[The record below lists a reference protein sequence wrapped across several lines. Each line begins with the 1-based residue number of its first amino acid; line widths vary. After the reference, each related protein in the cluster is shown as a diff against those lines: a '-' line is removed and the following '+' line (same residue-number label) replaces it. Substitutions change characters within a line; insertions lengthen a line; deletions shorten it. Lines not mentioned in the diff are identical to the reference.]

1 MVRKRKKWTR
11 RILSL
16 MLAATLSISAFSGF
30 YRPAYAEESIVQE
43 VSTEDLPTNETE
55 ATEDSSEDSEVVR
68 DEQLIN
74 PMTTEEVTEAAAEIT
89 TEVDIE
95 AATEEII
102 ESNSE
107 IQSLDAEVVHDEQ
120 VDPEDTV
127 IYEDALVFLN
137 DLSNDQ
143 CVEIFGMNKSEIA
156 AYLTMI
162 WSHPDI
168 TPAYTSSI
176 GGTSAYAR
184 MMRNRILRAM
194 QSDISD
200 TGTLFLTH
208 GDYFSGAFGYNTTYF
223 SVNVSGSTTD
233 AYCIDPTAATPPT
246 GSYSYYIHEGG
257 GAGTATYAAGSILY
271 QYEYKNDDFKS
282 MWNASMDEAGVPDDD
297 RNRFDLNNA
306 ESAYFMVH
314 SLVSNCWHA
323 GAIWDGD
330 TAGAYSISGHQE
342 FKNAFSIFY
351 TKLLLA
357 GHPSGY
363 EVYYIQT
370 GDSYQNV
377 IYSNYKPQGKIK
389 VNKQSGN
396 LSVQNAHPDYYDLDG
411 AVYGVYSSAAD
422 ANADTNR
429 KATLTISD
437 GTATTGDLTVGTYY
451 VKEITAP
458 KGYRLDTEVYQTTV
472 VSDQTST
479 VTSTD
484 TPIFPR
490 ITMQKVSSAE
500 SVTGANSNYSKAGAV
515 YQVYTD
521 AACTTLARAYI
532 IDPTTMRATSTTD
545 AVLTTVDDGS
555 SNILYMAR
563 DLYYVKETSP
573 GPGFK
578 LDPNVYTVD
587 LRDYTSDTPYP
598 IRSTEPFDN
607 PPIKMKKVSSNPGIT
622 NGNSSYSYAGAVY
635 QVYTDSACT
644 VEAYALNYDA
654 SGNYLGTTDAVMI
667 TDDTGDSNILYMAK
681 GLYYVKETSSS
692 PGYGL
697 DTTVHSVD
705 LRNYASTDPYEI
717 QSVEPPTSSRVTLRK
732 VSSNT
737 TVTANNRMYS
747 LAGAEYQVYTDAACT
762 NKAKAI
768 TYNNAGEITGTT
780 NALLTTTADGST
792 NVIYLAKGIYYV
804 KETKA
809 SPGYTLDR
817 AVKQVDLR
825 NYTSTDPY
833 QITSTEKPVGDP
845 AELVLTKTDAEGI
858 TMVRAGADGS
868 AITNFGNATL
878 EGAVFKVSYF
888 DDLYDS
894 DSISGKTPKAVWYI
908 ETKYDDNY
916 GEYRA
921 RLLQDYLSSDY
932 TSSDFYIIDN
942 RVEFPLGTVTFE
954 EFRPASGYKNLDEGG
969 VMTHAGGVAE
979 DNMTIMQIRMNGTS
993 ASAYVENPA
1002 TNEYTTNADG
1012 TRIHVFTTAQDGSE
1026 ISVKEEIKRSDLA
1039 FQKLNYVTY
1048 RPMANVFFRITSSTG
1063 ESHIIKTDANGYF
1076 TSDSAEISHL
1086 TNTNGYDDIYQVED
1100 DSAALALG
1108 DCGVWFYGTDDQTEW
1123 NVALINDDKGA
1134 FRYDEEYI
1142 LQELPCTAN
1151 RGMQMLPPVTVSLTR
1166 DNRLTFAGSYTN
1178 VPVPEIH
1185 TLEWDEFFGEGSHT
1199 SVVQD
1204 GVVSAIH
1211 DTVDYKYL
1219 TENTTYTLKTILME
1233 LDEDGELVGPLL
1245 DAEGNMIRANT
1256 VITTPVSET
1265 ASTQSICGTVDVKLE
1280 VVASTESNTLKDKR
1294 FVIFEYLYEGDDQ
1307 ELIEVDADGN
1317 PVPGDTVAEHADST
1331 DENQIGYFLDI
1342 HTNVFQDVTGDN
1354 QGVIKEDMHV
1364 SDLVT
1369 YKGLDT
1375 MSEYRLEAALK
1386 IVDFNG
1392 NEIGN
1397 VLDADGNPIT
1407 AVKYL
1412 IPDDHDGV
1420 AQVDFPT
1427 FDGYQILDDNG
1438 LTIGNLVAYET
1449 LYLGRR
1455 KLVDHVN
1462 PTDEDQTLHVVQIRT
1477 TATDDETEDHVG
1489 YADEEVTI
1497 KDAVYYENLL
1507 QGRTYTISGVLMNAE
1522 TGEKILDVNGNP
1534 VTATDTFTAA
1544 ARTGTRDLYFSFN
1557 GADIAGTKIVVFED
1571 LYYKNIKLA
1580 AHADLTD
1587 DDQSVEYPKIGTKL
1601 TDQDSNKT
1609 VNTNGQITLIDT
1621 VSYKDLLVG
1630 KEYTMS
1636 GVLMN
1641 AETGKP
1647 VLAGGAPLTAD
1658 VSFTAEQST
1667 GSIEVPFAFNLFETD
1682 LLQDDGHCPDVVA
1695 FEDLYYEDFKLATHA
1710 DLTDDDQTIVITSN
1724 ASVGLFK
1731 EDPNHKLPIADA
1743 EFTLYRQSGKE
1754 YEPVEVCMTGSDG
1767 TIELTNLPYGRY
1779 YFIETKTPDSYMNY
1793 EKGEKYGFIV
1803 DATTEDHEEFE
1814 FTIYNYKV
1822 PQIKTML
1829 SDQGAN
1835 KTVKTD
1841 GKITLIDTVS
1851 YKDLVVGRE
1860 YTLSGTLMNKDT
1872 GKQILVDGKPL
1883 VSEVTFIPKKHN
1895 GAIDVTFRFDL
1906 FETDLLQADGHCSD
1920 VVAFEDLYYED
1931 IKIATHADL
1940 NDDNQTIKVTSPVSV
1955 ELLKV
1960 DPDGKTLSGAKF
1972 ELYRME
1978 QDSFTL
1984 VDTYMTGEDGK
1995 IVLNDVEY
2003 GKYYFVETEA
2013 PKGYSIV
2020 TNTYSFEISKDTVDQ
2035 KIITITALNKPDTPK
2050 TGHHTPVA
2058 AAAVI
2063 GLLALMILLF
2073 ELIRKKKGLGDRY
2086 E

>member
-74 PMTTEEVTEAAAEIT
+74 PMTTEEVTEAV
-89 TEVDIE
+89 TEVITE

-102 ESNSE
+102 ESNPE
-107 IQSLDAEVVHDEQ
+107 IQSLDAEPEIVHDEQ
-120 VDPEDTV
+120 TVDPEDEEV
-127 IYEDALVFLN
+127 YEDDDIVLYYHGDWEYLN
-137 DLSNDQ
+137 TTSDSKFQEL
-143 CVEIFGMNKSEIA
+143 CGMNKQDFIA
-156 AYLTMI
+156 MMYSLWNEPIPEDAIGIPDEDATEELLLSTVALNRTMLGAPI
-162 WSHPDI
+162 NDSGILQYYNNGRVGFLNNTWYTNRFTWS
-168 TPAYTSSI
+168 A
-176 GGTSAYAR
+176 GGE
-184 MMRNRILRAM
+184 
-194 QSDISD
+194 
-200 TGTLFLTH
+200 
-208 GDYFSGAFGYNTTYF
+208 SGQ
-223 SVNVSGSTTD
+223 
-233 AYCIDPTAATPPT
+233 AYCYWAEKNSPPT
-246 GSYSYYIHEGG
+246 GECSYSIIGQDTLGKNLASAIYLAENNASQLQGWWNDG
-257 GAGTATYAAGSILY
+257 CAGIGRSAGWGFNM
-271 QYEYKNDDFKS
+271 ENDDDVYCFTHLITS
-282 MWNASMDEAGVPDDD
+282 YFRNSNVLADIGASNYGSG
-297 RNRFDLNNA
+297 DLA
-306 ESAYFMVH
+306 TMMAVMASH
-314 SLVSNCWHA
+314 
-323 GAIWDGD
+323 
-330 TAGAYSISGHQE
+330 ISG
-342 FKNAFSIFY
+342 Y
-351 TKLLLA
+351 
-357 GHPSGY
+357 SGTPNNFR
-363 EVYYIQT
+363 VYNINVRL
-370 GDSYQNV
+370 DDSSSYQNLLFG
-377 IYSNYKPQGKIK
+377 NYIQAEGKIQ
-389 VNKQSGN
+389 VNKQAGN
-396 LSVQNAHPDYYDLDG
+396 ISIQNAHPDYYNLDG
-411 AVYGVYSSAAD
+411 AVYGVYNSEAN

-429 KATLTISD
+429 VATLTIS
-437 GTATTGDLTVGTYY
+437 GGNATSGDLDTGTYY
-451 VKEITAP
+451 VKEVTAP
-458 KGYRLDTEVYQTTV
+458 RGYMLDPEIYTAVVRAGATT
-472 VSDQTST
+472 T
-479 VTSTD
+479 VTSVD
-484 TPIFPR
+484 QAALSQIA
-490 ITMQKVSSAE
+490 IQKVSGSPDITNGNSYYSLSGAE
-500 SVTGANSNYSKAGAV
+500 

-521 AACTTLARAYI
+521 AACTVPATAY
-532 IDPTTMRATSTTD
+532 TVSTTGSATGEMD
-545 AVLTTVDDGS
+545 AILTTTEDGS
-555 SNILYMAR
+555 SNILFLAR
-563 DLYYVKETSP
+563 DLYYVKEVSASS
-573 GPGFK
+573 GYR
-578 LDPNVYTVD
+578 LDPEVYTVD
-587 LRDYTSDTPYP
+587 LRT
-598 IRSTEPFDN
+598 
-607 PPIKMKKVSSNPGIT
+607 
-622 NGNSSYSYAGAVY
+622 
-635 QVYTDSACT
+635 
-644 VEAYALNYDA
+644 YD
-654 SGNYLGTTDAVMI
+654 
-667 TDDTGDSNILYMAK
+667 
-681 GLYYVKETSSS
+681 
-692 PGYGL
+692 
-697 DTTVHSVD
+697 
-705 LRNYASTDPYEI
+705 STDPYQI
-717 QSVEPPTSSRVTLRK
+717 QSSEPISANPVTLIK

-762 NKAKAI
+762 TRANAI
-768 TYNNAGEITGTT
+768 LYNAAGEITGTT
-780 NALLTTTADGST
+780 NALLTTTADGTT
-792 NVIYLAKGIYYV
+792 NTLYLAKGIYYV

-825 NYTSTDPY
+825 NYTSDDPY
-833 QITSTEKPVGDP
+833 EVTSTEKPVGDP
-845 AELVLTKTDAEGI
+845 AELVLTKTDSEGV

-868 AITNFGNATL
+868 AITSFGNATL
-878 EGAVFKVSYF
+878 EGAVFKVSYY

-908 ETKYDDNY
+908 QTKYDDNY

-921 RLLQDYLSSDY
+921 RLLQDYLSPDY

-969 VMTHAGGVAE
+969 VMTHAGGVAA

-1108 DCGVWFYGTDDQTEW
+1108 DCGIWFYGTDDQTEW
-1123 NVALINDDKGA
+1123 NAALIDDDKGA
-1134 FRYDEEYI
+1134 FRYDENYI

-1219 TENTTYTLKTILME
+1219 TENTTYTFKTILME

-1245 DAEGNMIRANT
+1245 DAEGNMILANT
-1256 VITTPVSET
+1256 VITTPASET
-1265 ASTQSICGTVDVKLE
+1265 ASTQSLCGTVDVKLE
-1280 VVASTESNTLKDKR
+1280 VVASAENNTLKDKR
-1294 FVIFEYLYEGDDQ
+1294 FVIFEYLYEGNDQ
-1307 ELIEVDADGN
+1307 ELIEVDAAGN
-1317 PVPGDTVAEHADST
+1317 PVPGNTVAEHADST

-1354 QGVIKEDMHV
+1354 QGVIKEEMHV

-1420 AQVDFPT
+1420 VQVDFPI

-1489 YADEEVTI
+1489 YADEDVTI

-1507 QGRTYTISGVLMNAE
+1507 PGRSYTISGVLMNAE
-1522 TGEKILDVNGNP
+1522 TGEKILDMNGNP

-1544 ARTGTRDLYFSFN
+1544 TRTGTRDLYFSFN
-1557 GADIAGTKIVVFED
+1557 GADISGTKIVVFED

-1609 VNTNGQITLIDT
+1609 VNTNGQIILIDE

-1647 VLAGGAPLTAD
+1647 VLAGGAPLTAE
-1658 VSFTAEQST
+1658 VSFMAEQST
-1667 GSIEVPFAFNLFETD
+1667 GSIEVPFAFN
-1682 LLQDDGHCPDVVA
+1682 
-1695 FEDLYYEDFKLATHA
+1695 
-1710 DLTDDDQTIVITSN
+1710 
-1724 ASVGLFK
+1724 
-1731 EDPNHKLPIADA
+1731 
-1743 EFTLYRQSGKE
+1743 
-1754 YEPVEVCMTGSDG
+1754 
-1767 TIELTNLPYGRY
+1767 
-1779 YFIETKTPDSYMNY
+1779 
-1793 EKGEKYGFIV
+1793 
-1803 DATTEDHEEFE
+1803 
-1814 FTIYNYKV
+1814 
-1822 PQIKTML
+1822 
-1829 SDQGAN
+1829 
-1835 KTVKTD
+1835 
-1841 GKITLIDTVS
+1841 
-1851 YKDLVVGRE
+1851 
-1860 YTLSGTLMNKDT
+1860 
-1872 GKQILVDGKPL
+1872 
-1883 VSEVTFIPKKHN
+1883 
-1895 GAIDVTFRFDL
+1895 L

-2050 TGHHTPVA
+2050 TGDHTPVT

-2073 ELIRKKKGLGDRY
+2073 ELIRKKKGFGDRY